1 MIKTIIV
8 VAGII
13 LTTNAKNN
21 SGFIP
26 SLNSDTVSKILIVNS
41 FDAMSMKARK
51 NKKELF
57 GELADSLAQYLYQE
71 VNKNG
76 REAIVI
82 PALLKDTT
90 KIDSSIISLIS
101 LHNASG
107 AIVIRSLNA
116 FFENMDVIVEEDKDG
131 KSKTAYFDICSSVI
145 YQFYSKDK
153 LERESEISTRD
164 PFSSRPVISGLF
176 AAGPDVVGKRK
187 HVIKMMKEN
196 AGKYVRVV
204 IDD

>member
-116 FFENMDVIVEEDKDG
+116 FFENMDVTVEEDKDG
-131 KSKTAYFDICSSVI
+131 KSKIAYFDICSSVI

-164 PFSSRPVISGLF
+164 PFSSRPVISGFF

-196 AGKYVRVV
+196 AGKYVHVV

>member
-1 MIKTIIV
+1 MLKAIIV
-8 VAGII
+8 VAGMI
-13 LTTNAKNN
+13 LTINAKNN
-21 SGFIP
+21 S
-26 SLNSDTVSKILIVNS
+26 SLNPPPKSDTASKILIVNS
-41 FDAMSMKARK
+41 FDAMSLKARK

-57 GELADSLAQYLYQE
+57 SELADSLVQYLYQE
-71 VNKNG
+71 LNKNG

-82 PALLKDTT
+82 STLLKDTT

-116 FFENMDVIVEEDKDG
+116 FFENVDVTVEEDKDG
-131 KSKTAYFDICSSVI
+131 KSKTASFDICSSAI

-153 LERESEISTRD
+153 LERESEITTRD
-164 PFSSRPVISGLF
+164 PFSSRPVISGFF

-187 HVIKMMKEN
+187 HVIKIMKEN
-196 AGKYVRVV
+196 AGKY
-204 IDD
+204 IAQLY